1 MRIIGGKNKGRK
13 IIPPVDRQTRPLRDI
28 VKESIF
34 NLIEHS
40 NIFKVNINNSKILDL
55 FSGSGSF
62 GLECISRGAQYVLF
76 VEHYKE
82 ILNVLKKNIINVDA
96 YKKSVLIEKNC
107 FDYLDQNK
115 NWPHK
120 FNIIFLDP
128 PYKETKINLIIEKIK
143 ENEILEE
150 NGILIIHRHKKDN
163 IDITSELKILDTR
176 IYGIS
181 KIIIGS

>member
-1 MRIIGGKNKGRK
+1 MRIIGGKNKGKK
-13 IIPPVDRQTRPLRDI
+13 IIPPVDKQTRPLRDI

-40 NIFKVNINNSKILDL
+40 NIFKTDINNSKILDL

-62 GLECISRGAQYVLF
+62 GLECISRGARHVLF

-82 ILNVLKKNIINVDA
+82 ILNVLKKNIINIDTL
-96 YKKSVLIEKNC
+96 KKSVLIEKNC

-115 NWPHK
+115 QWPHK

-128 PYKETKINLIIEKIK
+128 PYKETKINFIIEKIK